1 MSGADPCAGIGKTVV
16 PVEDFM
22 DTEGFDSVVAPITHP
37 SLPNGDIIFFGKKD
51 SGKTATILCA
61 LLAWGYKFG
70 HIVFCCP
77 HVDEEKLA
85 KPKDKSVAKY
95 KVLQA
100 YDHITLIGMKTDND
114 ADEAHEKIQ
123 EAFDVLREKK
133 DECDGQLL
141 LVLDDMAAFLC
152 YGPIKTTLTSE
163 WVNLK
168 HLRAYGW

>member
-37 SLPNGDIIFFGKKD
+37 FLPNGDIIFFGKKD

-123 EAFDVLREKK
+123 EAFEVLREKK